1 MTKIR
6 MFAIAVA
13 AVGALAWMAG
23 QASASGGCRGPFC
36 NQSHYPKH
44 YTLFGSHKAPQPT
57 FQAAPWYLY
66 WPYDGHFMTPA
77 PVQGGFYGP
86 PTAGNFPVNPYYPG
100 PGALPPGYGGPN
112 PRP

>member
-1 MTKIR
+1 
-6 MFAIAVA
+6 MFAIAIA
-13 AVGALAWMAG
+13 TVGALAWMAV
-23 QASASGGCRGPFC
+23 QASASGCNGPFC
-36 NQSHYPKH
+36 NQSRYPKQ
-44 YTLFGSHKAPQPT
+44 YTLFGCHKGPQPT

-77 PVQGGFYGP
+77 PVQGAFYGP

-100 PGALPPGYGGPN
+100 PAAIPPGYGGPA